1 MFLVKK
7 DKKEGYCNIDGT
19 GVLPIEFDEV
29 PDGYNGFISAKKDNK
44 WGFIDKTGNMVIEPQ
59 YEEVGRFFNK

>member
-1 MFLVKK
+1 MKLRGNVFGVKK

-29 PDGYNGFISAKKDNK
+29 PDGYR
-44 WGFIDKTGNMVIEPQ
+44 TTV
-59 YEEVGRFFNK
+59 

>member
-1 MFLVKK
+1 M
-7 DKKEGYCNIDGT
+7 
-19 GVLPIEFDEV
+19 EFDEV